1 MSPKVVLVTGCSEG
15 GIGFHL
21 AKEFASHGCK
31 VFATARNTERM
42 QALHHPRIDLLPLDV
57 TDDSAIKLVVD
68 TIISKEG
75 RIDIVANNAGTG
87 CYGPT
92 LELPLGQV
100 QAAFDTNVFSVLRV
114 NRAVFPHMAV
124 RKQGMFITIGSIVA
138 QCPLPWGG
146 VYAATKSAVH
156 AITNAL
162 EMECRP
168 FNIKVLL
175 VAPGGVKSNIAA
187 NQTYNPPPDTLYAGF
202 MERIL
207 ARRDISQSSPMP
219 TDVFAKRVVTKALA
233 PTPPSY
239 MTLGK
244 NSMLFWLLTW
254 LPRHWLLSILWKRF
268 GDMS

>member
-1 MSPKVVLVTGCSEG
+1 VNPRET
-15 GIGFHL
+15 
-21 AKEFASHGCK
+21 
-31 VFATARNTERM
+31 
-42 QALHHPRIDLLPLDV
+42 LHIFIQL
-57 TDDSAIKLVVD
+57 
-68 TIISKEG
+68 ISSRK
-75 RIDIVANNAGTG
+75 
-87 CYGPT
+87 GPT
-92 LELPLGQV
+92 LELPLDQV

-114 NRAVFPHMAV
+114 NRAVLPHMAA
-124 RKQGMFITIGSIVA
+124 RKQGMFITIGSVVA
-138 QCPLPWGG
+138 QWYAHLYLSLFQQILNCALCSPLPWGG
-146 VYAATKSAVH
+146 IYAATKSAVH
-156 AITNAL
+156 AITDAM

-187 NQTYNPPPDTLYAGF
+187 NQAYNPPSDTLYARF

-244 NSMLFWLLTW
+244 SSMIFRFLTW

-268 GDMS
+268 GEMS

>member
-1 MSPKVVLVTGCSEG
+1 M
-15 GIGFHL
+15 
-21 AKEFASHGCK
+21 
-31 VFATARNTERM
+31 
-42 QALHHPRIDLLPLDV
+42 
-57 TDDSAIKLVVD
+57 
-68 TIISKEG
+68 
-75 RIDIVANNAGTG
+75 
-87 CYGPT
+87 
-92 LELPLGQV
+92 
-100 QAAFDTNVFSVLRV
+100 AA
-114 NRAVFPHMAV
+114 

-138 QCPLPWGG
+138 QWYAHLYLSLFHRILNCALCSPLPWGG
-146 VYAATKSAVH
+146 IYAATKSAVH

-175 VAPGGVKSNIAA
+175 VAPGGVKSNISA

-202 MERIL
+202 MDRVL

-219 TDVFAKRVVTKALA
+219 TEVFAKRVVMKALA

-244 NSMLFWLLTW
+244 MSMLFWILTW

-268 GDMS
+268 GDTS

>member
-1 MSPKVVLVTGCSEG
+1 MVCWETFHISIQLISLSSP
-15 GIGFHL
+15 
-21 AKEFASHGCK
+21 
-31 VFATARNTERM
+31 
-42 QALHHPRIDLLPLDV
+42 Q
-57 TDDSAIKLVVD
+57 
-68 TIISKEG
+68 
-75 RIDIVANNAGTG
+75 
-87 CYGPT
+87 GPT
-92 LELPLGQV
+92 LELPLEQV

-114 NRAVFPHMAV
+114 NRAVLPHMAA

-138 QCPLPWGG
+138 QWYADLYFSLFLRKLNCAPCSPLPWGG
-146 VYAATKSAVH
+146 IYAATKSAVH

-168 FNIKVLL
+168 FNIRVLL
-175 VAPGGVKSNIAA
+175 VAPGGVKSNISA
-187 NQTYNPPPDTLYAGF
+187 NQTYNPLPDTLYAGF
-202 MERIL
+202 MDRVL

-244 NSMLFWLLTW
+244 NSTLFWFLMW

-268 GDMS
+268 GDTS

>member
-1 MSPKVVLVTGCSEG
+1 MPEQVAMVCEALGNFPY
-15 GIGFHL
+15 FHP
-21 AKEFASHGCK
+21 
-31 VFATARNTERM
+31 VNTIL
-42 QALHHPRIDLLPLDV
+42 Q
-57 TDDSAIKLVVD
+57 
-68 TIISKEG
+68 
-75 RIDIVANNAGTG
+75 
-87 CYGPT
+87 GPT
-92 LELPLGQV
+92 LELPLEQV

-114 NRAVFPHMAV
+114 NRAVLPHMAA

-138 QCPLPWGG
+138 QWYAHLYLSLFHRKLNCSPRSPLPWGG
-146 VYAATKSAVH
+146 IYAATKSAVH

-175 VAPGGVKSNIAA
+175 VAPGGVKSNISA

-219 TDVFAKRVVTKALA
+219 TEVFAKRVVTKALA

-244 NSMLFWLLTW
+244 NSILFWLLTW

-268 GDMS
+268 GAMS

>member
-1 MSPKVVLVTGCSEG
+1 MPEQVAMVCE
-15 GIGFHL
+15 
-21 AKEFASHGCK
+21 
-31 VFATARNTERM
+31 
-42 QALHHPRIDLLPLDV
+42 ALGNFPYLHP
-57 TDDSAIKLVVD
+57 VD
-68 TIISKEG
+68 IIPQ
-75 RIDIVANNAGTG
+75 
-87 CYGPT
+87 GPT
-92 LELPLGQV
+92 LELPLEQV

-114 NRAVFPHMAV
+114 NRAVFPHMAA

-138 QCPLPWGG
+138 QWYAHLYLPSSHRKLNCVLCSPLPWGG
-146 VYAATKSAVH
+146 IYAATKSAVH

-175 VAPGGVKSNIAA
+175 VAPGDVKSNISA

-233 PTPPSY
+233 PAPPSY
-239 MTLGK
+239 MMLGK
-244 NSMLFWLLTW
+244 NSILFWFLTW

-268 GDMS
+268 GDTS

>member
-1 MSPKVVLVTGCSEG
+1 MQEQVAMVCEALGNFSY
-15 GIGFHL
+15 FHP
-21 AKEFASHGCK
+21 
-31 VFATARNTERM
+31 VN
-42 QALHHPRIDLLPLDV
+42 
-57 TDDSAIKLVVD
+57 
-68 TIISKEG
+68 IIPQ
-75 RIDIVANNAGTG
+75 
-87 CYGPT
+87 GPT
-92 LELPLGQV
+92 LELPLEQV

-114 NRAVFPHMAV
+114 NRAVFPHMAA

-138 QCPLPWGG
+138 QWYAHLHFSLFHRKLNCALCSPLPWGG

-187 NQTYNPPPDTLYAGF
+187 NQSYNPPPDTLYAGF

-219 TDVFAKRVVTKALA
+219 TDVFAKRVVKKALA

-244 NSMLFWLLTW
+244 NSILFWLLTW